1 MDGLMARKF
10 LYIIAGIIVLIIVT
24 LTALR
29 LFGLQLSRIA
39 FVPSEPFRVQAALA
53 TNVYDQPDM
62 WIARPDKPANPASW
76 RPAGLPQPKA
86 APSPAAVFFIH
97 PTSYLSKAHWN
108 APLDDA
114 EANARAVQFVRA
126 QASVFNATPNIW
138 APRYRQATFGTFL
151 TNKPERDKALALAY
165 QDVLTGFDAF
175 LAAQKPNTPII
186 LAGHSQGAL
195 HLLHLLK
202 DRVAGTPLAR
212 RIVAAYAIG
221 WPISIK
227 ADLPALGLPAC
238 TKADQTG
245 CVISY
250 QSYGEPAEYK
260 DYAAAFDAQPSLTGQ
275 KRGDAYLCTNPL
287 TGGAA
292 PQAEVTA
299 NLGSVTS
306 SADLTTGTLGPGL
319 VGARCDAKGYLLI
332 GNGPDMGPYVLPGKN
347 YHVYDYGLF
356 WANLRADA
364 ARRTKAF
371 AAR

>member
-1 MDGLMARKF
+1 MARKF
-10 LYIIAGIIVLIIVT
+10 LYIIASIIVLIIVV

-39 FVPSEPFRVQAALA
+39 FVPSEPFRAQATLA
-53 TNVYDQPDM
+53 ANIYDQPDM
-62 WIARPDKPANPASW
+62 WIARPDKPGNPALW
-76 RPAGLPQPKA
+76 RPDGSPKSKG

-114 EANARAVQFVRA
+114 EANDRAVQFVRA
-126 QASVFNATPNIW
+126 QASVFNTNANIW
-138 APRYRQATFGTFL
+138 VPRYRQATFGSFL
-151 TNKPERDKALALAY
+151 TDKPEREKALALAY
-165 QDVLTGFDAF
+165 QDVLASFDAF
-175 LAAQKPNTPII
+175 LAAQKPGTPII

-202 DRVAGTPLAR
+202 DRVAGTPLSK

-227 ADLPALGLPAC
+227 ADLPALGMPAC

-245 CVISY
+245 CIISY
-250 QSYGEPAEYK
+250 QSYSEPAEYK
-260 DYAAAFDAQPSLTGQ
+260 DYAADFDAQPSLTGK

-287 TGGAA
+287 TGGERPMAD
-292 PQAEVTA
+292 VKA
-299 NLGSVTS
+299 NLGTVTS
-306 SADLTTGTLGPGL
+306 TADLKSGTLGPGL
-319 VGARCDAKGYLLI
+319 VGGRCDAKGYLLI
-332 GNGPDMGPYVLPGKN
+332 GEGPDLGPYVLPGNN

-364 ARRTKAF
+364 ARRTKAYR
-371 AAR
+371 AQ